1 MTEALLML
9 DFGYY
14 MFEEV
19 FERGEIVT
27 GDPAARGKIVWKK
40 WAPRHPMDV
49 REWFFDLNGGPLSVD
64 MWASPAWVPAIDGG
78 TYLGGSMQYTNIPVN
93 KLVIFSF
100 DKEAG
105 NIEGIS
111 LLRSAYKHWY
121 YKDNLY
127 KIDAIQ
133 KERHGIGVPVV
144 SLPPGYGPDDLQLA
158 DQLGRNLRTND
169 RAHVVLPPNWA
180 LSFAELAT
188 QPVDCIRSIE
198 HHDVQIEKQILGQ
211 FLQPNMKT
219 AEQDQTLFLKAT
231 RFTADI
237 VTDVI
242 NKYAIPQLV
251 NMNWAGAKY
260 PQLTVKRIGEQED
273 WRTTSFTIRNYVGA
287 GIIVPDDPLEE
298 YLRDELGLPPADPAT
313 SRLVRSTMNRQVAQ
327 PPPGE
332 LPGSTPDLEEALRT
346 GQITPE
352 QYQQMINAP
361 QQGGGQVKGQ
371 GAVAGLPRQANP
383 PTANPPSTGQ
393 GEGSSRSSGR

>member
-27 GDPAARGKIVWKK
+27 GDPQAKGKIVWKK

-64 MWASPAWVPAIDGG
+64 VWSSPVYVPTLEGG
-78 TYLGGSMQYTNIPVN
+78 TVLGSFLQYTNIPID
-93 KLVIFSF
+93 KLLVFSF

-144 SLPPGYGPDDLQLA
+144 TLPQGYNSEDLSLA
-158 DQLGRNLRTND
+158 DALGRNLRTND
-169 RAHVVLPPNWA
+169 RAHVVLPPNWT
-180 LSFAELAT
+180 LSFAELQT

-219 AEQDQTLFLKAT
+219 DEADQTLFLKAT

-237 VTDVI
+237 VTGAI

-251 NMNWAGAKY
+251 NMNWAGAQY
-260 PQLTVKRIGEQED
+260 PQLVVKRIGEQED

-287 GIIVPDDPLEE
+287 GVLVPDDPLEAH
-298 YLRDELGLPPADPAT
+298 LREELGLPPADPAT
-313 SRLVRSTMNRQVAQ
+313 SRLVRSTMNRNIAQ
-327 PPPGE
+327 PTPGE
-332 LPGSTPDLEEALRT
+332 LPGSAADIQEALKS
-346 GQITPE
+346 GQLTPE
-352 QYQQMINAP
+352 QLQQMMNVQPP
-361 QQGGGQVKGQ
+361 QTKGT
-371 GAVAGLPRQANP
+371 GAVAGQPRQTP
-383 PTANPPSTGQ
+383 PTAVPPSTGQ
-393 GEGSSRSSGR
+393 GESQRRGAGA